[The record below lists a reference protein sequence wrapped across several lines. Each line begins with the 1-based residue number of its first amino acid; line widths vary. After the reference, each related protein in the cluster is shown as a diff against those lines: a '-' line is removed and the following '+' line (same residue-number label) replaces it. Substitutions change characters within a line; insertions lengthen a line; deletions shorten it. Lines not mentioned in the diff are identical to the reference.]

1 MTHPKLDA
9 RGNFEVITAERQRAE
24 PGKVIV
30 TALAGL
36 FFLICTWTSYA
47 RWANFQYRSFDLAYY
62 VQAIWQLIH
71 GRLDVSVENV
81 PLLGNHVEPIVF
93 LFAPLFAVFRHPML
107 FVIVQN
113 AALATMP
120 LVGYNIAK
128 RLGLMENVT
137 VYCAPPSCSRRPRA
151 TSPFMSSAA
160 RSSGRALP
168 SVNASGVGGE
178 VDQSP
183 LALVCRC
190 FGLQRKHGTIAGRLL
205 CNTMRCRTQSRLSRI
220 ASLVSLA
227 DGPGSDLVP
236 VVRLRNHAGA
246 EFR

>member
-1 MTHPKLDA
+1 MLTGRISSIDP
-9 RGNFEVITAERQRAE
+9 
-24 PGKVIV
+24 
-30 TALAGL
+30 
-36 FFLICTWTSYA
+36 S
-47 RWANFQYRSFDLAYY
+47 
-62 VQAIWQLIH
+62 IWQLIH

-246 EFR
+246 LAALSITASAPGLKPTVVAAANRPYCPPRFRWVILR

>member
-1 MTHPKLDA
+1 M
-9 RGNFEVITAERQRAE
+9 
-24 PGKVIV
+24 
-30 TALAGL
+30 LAGR
-36 FFLICTWTSYA
+36 IS
-47 RWANFQYRSFDLAYY
+47 SIDPS
-62 VQAIWQLIH
+62 IWQLIH

-151 TSPFMSSAA
+151 TSPSMSSAA

>member
-1 MTHPKLDA
+1 
-9 RGNFEVITAERQRAE
+9 
-24 PGKVIV
+24 
-30 TALAGL
+30 
-36 FFLICTWTSYA
+36 
-47 RWANFQYRSFDLAYY
+47 
-62 VQAIWQLIH
+62 
-71 GRLDVSVENV
+71 
-81 PLLGNHVEPIVF
+81 
-93 LFAPLFAVFRHPML
+93 
-107 FVIVQN
+107 
-113 AALATMP
+113 
-120 LVGYNIAK
+120 
-128 RLGLMENVT
+128 MENVT

-246 EFR
+246 LAALSITASAPGLKPTVVPAAKRPYCPPRFRWVILRSKGKNRQSLKYFASIPFKA